1 MRGRSTA
8 WSPPT
13 TCGRTGGVAVPAER
27 RAELKRPSAMG
38 STAGSTSRWWSATAA
53 RRLRHCLRSCR
64 RCARAA
70 NREPRW
76 IGCCTVGIRA
86 ANRPGKVDSTQLR
99 LGTRHRSIAA
109 WRERGRPLSKRGSDG
124 WRSWRGAI
132 EVPFSVFYPTP
143 SIVGFH
149 STGGLNC
156 AGVALRI
163 RGFKTIQARGNAKQS
178 AGSSP
183 VQIC

>member
-1 MRGRSTA
+1 MVVGNGRAQAATLPA
-8 WSPPT
+8 L
-13 TCGRTGGVAVPAER
+13 VPE
-27 RAELKRPSAMG
+27 M
-38 STAGSTSRWWSATAA
+38 
-53 RRLRHCLRSCR
+53 RSCR
-64 RCARAA
+64 KSRTPLDRVLHCGYSSC
-70 NREPRW
+70 EPAGKGRFH
-76 IGCCTVGIRA
+76 TVTI
-86 ANRPGKVDSTQLR
+86 
-99 LGTRHRSIAA
+99 GTRHRSIAA